1 MVTGSSC
8 LYVVTFEV
16 QFLPPSIQSCFPC
29 RRKLDSIITK
39 LHKVTPSEKES
50 FKDEENQVKC
60 FFYPR
65 CCVNFVDFF
74 FVIVCLHACVIAVC
88 DNCLIEAGNLHIRHV
103 FTCKLP
109 LISRLTPLEET
120 FDCCD
125 VGLIALFHQ
134 IVNPV

>member
-74 FVIVCLHACVIAVC
+74 FVIVCMLTCMCDGGFVTIVLLRPAIYISGMHLH
-88 DNCLIEAGNLHIRHV
+88 
-103 FTCKLP
+103 
-109 LISRLTPLEET
+109 
-120 FDCCD
+120 
-125 VGLIALFHQ
+125 
-134 IVNPV
+134 VNFP